1 VYVFAAVLL
10 VGGFL
15 GQLLPWAGSSRPG
28 LAVAAVGLVCVLAV
42 NLHDLLAHVAGV
54 DYRLGMAGL
63 DHQLALVDLAVPTVQ
78 SIGTVLTLVAVI
90 FIEIQVRALNS
101 LGAERLFFSRNS
113 YA

>member
-63 DHQLALVDLAVPTVQ
+63 DHQLALVELAVQ